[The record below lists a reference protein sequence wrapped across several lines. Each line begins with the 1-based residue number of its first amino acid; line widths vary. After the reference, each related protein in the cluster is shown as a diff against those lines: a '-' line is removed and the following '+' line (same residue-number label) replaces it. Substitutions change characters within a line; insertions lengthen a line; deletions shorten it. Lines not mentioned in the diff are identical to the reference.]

1 MWWNICDERES
12 RFIRPLSTHVV
23 ELVENQ
29 VASTRGP
36 AQPSYKGYKS
46 NLPRKGNCR
55 QSVKLENPS
64 PPSGL
69 LPVATVC
76 VVNNGSVFNESPA
89 ATRDAVDLTHPVFR
103 LQYTNAL
110 LSLSLSL
117 SAYHLYSLYHVLIGV
132 WTNAHTRTHTQHIW
146 FTPMPMGNER
156 RNENRNSINT
166 GESTTTTTTITT
178 TRGIHFDSIR
188 G

>member
-64 PPSGL
+64 PPSSL

-117 SAYHLYSLYHVLIGV
+117 SFCVSSILALPRINRHMNERPH
-132 WTNAHTRTHTQHIW
+132 THTHATHLIYAHAD
-146 FTPMPMGNER
+146 G
-156 RNENRNSINT
+156 
-166 GESTTTTTTITT
+166 
-178 TRGIHFDSIR
+178 
-188 G
+188 